1 MYHAS
6 LTERSKREIYIQFSS
21 RFSQL
26 WCLVA
31 TIAFGMVWT
40 CTKIEILT
48 DARELQSCA
57 DDDLVKVCEQTENCR
72 RSTLLRSL
80 GSNEIVDASSGTPC
94 CDVCSAIMYQV

>member
-1 MYHAS
+1 MKSTS
-6 LTERSKREIYIQFSS
+6 LYSWLAELGEIEA
-21 RFSQL
+21 R
-26 WCLVA
+26 
-31 TIAFGMVWT
+31 GH
-40 CTKIEILT
+40 ILT